1 MWNVVY
7 HIIVIAL
14 AVWGILTGY
23 RKGLMRQLG
32 SLIAVAFGIVLTIVL
47 APDFY
52 SSMDNFIP
60 GFVDGFKREFIVKTL
75 SCTIIYVLVTGL
87 LELIAIPLGKL
98 MKVVHTGLVNSI
110 AGALFRTFQLLMLIS
125 LFYNLIIDFNPSGS
139 LTRISR
145 LHDGNVVEGVIK
157 VAPAIL
163 GFPDGEEVAHYQQLE
178 EAKKIS

>member
-47 APDFY
+47 APELASTIDEMIPSFF
-52 SSMDNFIP
+52 SSFN
-60 GFVDGFKREFIVKTL
+60 REFIVKTL
-75 SCTIIYVLVTGL
+75 SCTVIYVLVTGI
-87 LELIAIPLGKL
+87 LELALLPLGKL
-98 MKVVHTGLVNSI
+98 MKVMPEGILNSI
-110 AGALFRTFQLLMLIS
+110 GGALFRPFQYLLLVS
-125 LFYNLIIDFNPSGS
+125 LFYNLIIDFNPSGP
-139 LTRISR
+139 LTRVSR

-157 VAPAIL
+157 IAPAIM
-163 GFPDGEEVAHYQQLE
+163 GFPGGEEVAYYQQLE